1 MCKPTIT
8 KRSSIDMINNNN
20 SRPTYKRQRSF
31 DNITA
36 NKKMV
41 HFNPQMTVQSSP
53 ALTEDDISNMCYS
66 ENEMNSFRY
75 EAQQELMSSPKLMN
89 VRRKKHIYRRLTIQT
104 VVNATQH
111 YKKANTQQTDKMVSM
126 ISQKSSQYFVELA
139 QLQAIHDCYDALFD
153 GYNKSHV
160 PLVED
165 QLPPKF
171 PFPLKKKK
179 TTMVAA
185 QQKRQFKSNTTNSIV
200 NADNNS
206 NKRRRVVVAAM
217 AC

>member
-31 DNITA
+31 DNITT

-53 ALTEDDISNMCYS
+53 ALTEDDISNMWYS

-75 EAQQELMSSPKLMN
+75 EAQHELMSSPKLMN

-111 YKKANTQQTDKMVSM
+111 YKKANNTTEQQADKMVSM
-126 ISQKSSQYFVELA
+126 ISQKSSQYFVELS

-171 PFPLKKKK
+171 PFPLK
-179 TTMVAA
+179 T
-185 QQKRQFKSNTTNSIV
+185 I
-200 NADNNS
+200 
-206 NKRRRVVVAAM
+206 
-217 AC
+217 